1 MIPSILLSIHFS
13 RCAQSPPSAEPIS
26 TSRLFS
32 FPALFESPISESLIA
47 DTHAVLQILEGQE
60 RRTHASLS
68 GRSITKQG
76 LEARDTGPVDSGEP
90 SNYIANSKTCADSIA
105 DSTTDLPLQMRALL
119 LLGLS
124 HILGKKAQLLLN
136 DCYRIQ
142 SALGDVMSLTSNDLP
157 KELVVASDQ
166 QITLNSGMARSS
178 RDVDISFDQGEAVD
192 KWINAVVDGGSGES
206 VELCWRPACE

>member
-1 MIPSILLSIHFS
+1 
-13 RCAQSPPSAEPIS
+13 
-26 TSRLFS
+26 
-32 FPALFESPISESLIA
+32 
-47 DTHAVLQILEGQE
+47 
-60 RRTHASLS
+60 
-68 GRSITKQG
+68 
-76 LEARDTGPVDSGEP
+76 
-90 SNYIANSKTCADSIA
+90 
-105 DSTTDLPLQMRALL
+105 MRALL

-166 QITLNSGMARSS
+166 QITLNSEVARAS

-192 KWINAVVDGGSGES
+192 RWINAVVDCTRAEN
-206 VELCWRPACE
+206 VELCRRPACERVAERESQRIAEPAGRVAGCGNGYAPALHAGEHSGRVASCAAGAVAHGAGDGGGNATWR